1 VQQHEQIPQIHN
13 RPKTASVGANERM
26 IYAWINYLSVSGEIA
41 RAATVLPCY
50 GALAKKYNDKI
61 VNKAPRGGNSLTQ
74 PTF

>member
-1 VQQHEQIPQIHN
+1 
-13 RPKTASVGANERM
+13 M